1 MNYDDNVD
9 DDDDDETKQG
19 YNGRRQSKGKTVI
32 KLNFY
37 GTCCLFLFVC
47 SFIPLCFFFFQFRAS
62 TIYTYSSGYFV

>member
-9 DDDDDETKQG
+9 DNNDDETKDEH
-19 YNGRRQSKGKTVI
+19 NKRRQRKTVI

-47 SFIPLCFFFFQFRAS
+47 SFILLAAS
-62 TIYTYSSGYFV
+62 RIETTEKQRNFIFH